1 MPREIGQKT
10 PCLKDFSVAD
20 MGQLVA
26 TYSGRVYPRISFLN
40 GFCLMIKCGLIDQ
53 IGYLDEERFG
63 EGYGEENDYCLRAAK
78 AGWHLAVAD
87 DTYIYHAQSRSYSHE
102 RRKQLVAHSDK
113 AFGEKYGHQIISDGI
128 STAALTTP
136 CRAVGHAIRLC
147 FYANKQL

>member
-1 MPREIGQKT
+1 MLEGDWAENPLPEG
-10 PCLKDFSVAD
+10 LSVAD
-20 MGQLVA
+20 MGRLVA

-40 GFCLMIKCGLIDQ
+40 GFCLMIKRGLIDQ

-102 RRKQLVAHSDK
+102 RRKQLVDRSNK
-113 AFGEKYGHQIISDGI
+113 AFGDKYGHQIISDGI
-128 STAALTTP
+128 QTQP
-136 CRAVGHAIRLC
+136 
-147 FYANKQL
+147 F